1 MKNFSKLIGMAM
13 AALVM
18 VSLSPAAN
26 AQDDKAEMRRVRQE
40 RNEAKRNAFKRSPKE
55 ARKEA
60 KKLQKEGW
68 KTMSLPIEKQLEDTW
83 ERMNMVDAT
92 TGNLKYI
99 WAQNQANAQSFSAAQ
114 MQAENMARISI
125 AESIASSVASL
136 ADIALANREITPE
149 QSATIQEA
157 VRNSKVLVAQKLGRV
172 YTSECIY
179 KQNKNQYTVRVIV
192 LYDTTQ
198 AAEIARQAIKEE
210 LADKMKEN
218 GEQLDR
224 LMGLDK
230 VADAVTDTFDQTL

>member
-1 MKNFSKLIGMAM
+1 MKNFSKLISMAM
-13 AALVM
+13 VALAM
-18 VSLSPAAN
+18 VSLSPAAS
-26 AQDDKAEMRRVRQE
+26 AQDDKAEMRRVRKE
-40 RNEAKRNAFKRSPKE
+40 RNEAKRSAFKRSPKE

-60 KKLQKEGW
+60 KKLEKEGW
-68 KTMSLPIEKQLEDTW
+68 KTMTLPIDKQLEDTW
-83 ERMNMVDAT
+83 ERMKMVDAT
-92 TGNLKYI
+92 TGYPKYI
-99 WAQNQANAQSFSAAQ
+99 WAQNQSSAQSFSAAQ

-192 LYDTTQ
+192 LYDTAQ
-198 AAEIARQAIKEE
+198 ATEIARQTIKEE
-210 LADKMKEN
+210 LSDKLKEN
-218 GEQLDR
+218 GDQLER
-224 LMGLDK
+224 LMGFDK
-230 VADAVTDTFDQTL
+230 VADAVTDSFDQTL

>member
-83 ERMNMVDAT
+83 ERMMMVDAT
-92 TGNLKYI
+92 TGHLKYI

-149 QSATIQEA
+149 QSATVQEA

-230 VADAVTDTFDQTL
+230 VADALTDTFDQTL